1 MKKILIILALLYCVP
16 VYSKTFDLGSGV
28 ELSASGYIGWKQI
41 ISDVKFDQI
50 PSEPEIGLTTSL
62 KLTDRITVFNQ
73 FKYGKNV
80 DEILVYNHI
89 SYDLPIPVDDLTVT
103 VKGGRLLHDTFLY
116 NATRINPR
124 TRQGVF
130 QPQSVTW
137 DSLGLAIVSG
147 TGVGTDIRYKNFTV
161 SYIIDKMTI
170 INPDSEAQAWANNP
184 NASNLKSGFGTQT
197 LVFNYE
203 VPEYGLRSKFWM
215 EKEAF
220 DIDIVSL
227 GTLHLGGEHF
237 GAGIEWSHENFITSV
252 EVLGTKRID
261 VEWSQWKEI
270 FFAPSLT
277 LEYEIND
284 NWTIRGNYNQYRTPS
299 DAPAPEVARY
309 YKDFNVGVN
318 WHYNNMAI
326 GAQVNYIQG
335 GRLVSPNNVFD
346 NPDAYNSYFVTG
358 LNVVY
363 FFD

>member
-28 ELSASGYIGWKQI
+28 ELSASVYIGWKQI

-73 FKYGKNV
+73 FKYGENIDDV
-80 DEILVYNHI
+80 LVYNHI
-89 SYDLPIPVDDLTVT
+89 SYDLPIPIDYFTVT
-103 VKGGRLLHDTFLY
+103 LKGGRLLHDTFLY
-116 NATRINPR
+116 NSTRINPR

-130 QPQSVTW
+130 QSQSVTW
-137 DSLGLAIVSG
+137 DSLGVAIVSG
-147 TGVGTDIRYKNFTV
+147 TGVGADVKYKNLTV
-161 SYIIDKMTI
+161 SYIADKMTI
-170 INPDSEAQAWANNP
+170 INPDLEAQAWANNP
-184 NASNLKSGFGTQT
+184 LASNLKSGFDAQS
-197 LVFNYE
+197 LVLNYD
-203 VPEYGLRSKFWM
+203 VPEYGLRTKFWM
-215 EKEAF
+215 EKESF

-237 GAGIEWSHENFITSV
+237 GVGAEWSHNNFIVSG
-252 EVLGTKRID
+252 EVMGTKRID
-261 VEWSQWKEI
+261 VNWGQWKEI
-270 FFAPSLT
+270 FFAPSFT
-277 LEYEIND
+277 LEYEIDD

-299 DAPAPEVARY
+299 DSPAPEVARY
-309 YKDFNVGVN
+309 YKDINFGVN

-335 GRLVSPNNVFD
+335 GRLVAPNNVFD
-346 NPDAYNSYFVTG
+346 KPSDYDSYFVTG

>member
-1 MKKILIILALLYCVP
+1 MKNLLIILALLYSMP
-16 VYSKTFDLGSGV
+16 VFSRTFDLGYRV
-28 ELSASGYIGWKQI
+28 ELSASGYVGWKQI

-62 KLTDRITVFNQ
+62 KLTDRINIFNQ

-116 NATRINPR
+116 NSTRINPR

-137 DSLGLAIVSG
+137 DSLGIAIVSG
-147 TGVGTDIRYKNFTV
+147 TGVGTDIKYKNFTL

-184 NASNLKSGFGTQT
+184 YASNLKSGFGTQT

-203 VPEYGLRSKFWM
+203 IPEYGLRSKFWM
-215 EKEAF
+215 EKESF

-237 GAGIEWSHENFITSV
+237 GTGIEWSHNKFIVSAD
-252 EVLGTKRID
+252 VLGTKR
-261 VEWSQWKEI
+261 VNVNWGQWKEI
-270 FFAPSLT
+270 FFAPSIT
-277 LEYEIND
+277 VEYEIND
-284 NWTIRGNYNQYRTPS
+284 EWTIRTNYNQYRTPT
-299 DAPAPEVARY
+299 DTNAPEVAKY
-309 YKDFNVGVN
+309 YKDINVGAN
-318 WHYNNMAI
+318 WHYKDIAI
-326 GAQVNYIQG
+326 GAQLNYIQG
-335 GRLVSPNNVFD
+335 GRLVTPSNVFD
-346 NPDAYNSYFVTG
+346 NPNEYNSYFVTG